1 MEKKGEVRSVG
12 YSIIIIVTFLAALYG
27 IRIISG
33 IFSFSFSSQYIQ
45 VLSSYSWWIFL
56 TALVTGLLFGYKN
69 IFSVLGMNK
78 GIITGMIFASITV
91 LPMFLGS
98 LITGKVAED
107 LSLSGLIQRSL
118 LAGFMEEYLFRGFLF
133 GILFL
138 KLGWGFIPA
147 SMTGALIFGAGHLY
161 QGSSLP
167 ETAGVFFITAL
178 GAIWFSWLYI
188 EWKNNL
194 WIPVFL
200 HVLMNL
206 SWQLFDVSNNALGGI
221 YPNIFRII
229 TIALTV
235 IITIR
240 HNRKSGMQ
248 VKRRNLMINTGKELT
263 NKFIPETKQT

>member
-1 MEKKGEVRSVG
+1 MKLKTIG
-12 YSIIIIVTFLAALYG
+12 YSTVIIMTFLAALYG
-27 IRIISG
+27 IRILSG
-33 IFSFSFSSQYIQ
+33 IFSFSFSTPYIQ
-45 VLSSYSWWIFL
+45 LISTYSLWIILSVVS
-56 TALVTGLLFGYKN
+56 TGLLFRFKN
-69 IFSVLGMNK
+69 IVKVMGLNK
-78 GIITGMIFASITV
+78 GIITGFVFACATV
-91 LPMFLGS
+91 FPMFLS
-98 LITGKVAED
+98 AAIAGKVAED
-107 LSLSGLIQRSL
+107 LSLSELIQRSL

-178 GAIWFSWLYI
+178 GAVWFSWLYI

-194 WIPVFL
+194 WVPVFL
-200 HVLMNL
+200 HILMNL
-206 SWQLFDVSNNALGGI
+206 SWQLFDVSQNALGGI

-240 HNRKSGMQ
+240 YNRKSGMQ
-248 VKRRNLMINTGKELT
+248 VNRRNLMINTGKELT
-263 NKFIPETKQT
+263 NQSIPETKQT